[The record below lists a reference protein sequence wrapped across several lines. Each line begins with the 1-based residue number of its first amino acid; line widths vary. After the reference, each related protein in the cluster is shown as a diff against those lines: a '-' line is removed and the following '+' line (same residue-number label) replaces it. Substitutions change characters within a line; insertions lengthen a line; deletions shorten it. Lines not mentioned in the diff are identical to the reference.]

1 MAKKPWEEKV
11 VEDNKET
18 IKRTAKGSGVST
30 PWITAFLS
38 AFFIVVVAILFIVFY
53 TSNQIGRASCRERV

>member
-18 IKRTAKGSGVST
+18 IKRTAKGYRIFAEKSKC
-30 PWITAFLS
+30 AD
-38 AFFIVVVAILFIVFY
+38 Y
-53 TSNQIGRASCRERV
+53 YNN